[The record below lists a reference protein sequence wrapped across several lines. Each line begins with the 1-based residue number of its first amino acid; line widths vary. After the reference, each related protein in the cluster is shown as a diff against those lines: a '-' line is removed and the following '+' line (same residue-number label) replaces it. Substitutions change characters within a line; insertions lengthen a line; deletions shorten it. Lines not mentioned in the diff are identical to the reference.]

1 MSQERGGAPALP
13 EAAAIG
19 GLRPKRG
26 VLYHVGFFFKRKPLG
41 ASGAVVALFL
51 IIVAIFAPLIANH
64 DPRET
69 DYRDKYAPPSSEM
82 YFGGDELGR
91 DVFSRIVH
99 GSRVS
104 LRVGLISAFVGTTIG
119 LLVGV
124 ASAYYGG
131 MFDLLTQRL
140 VDALMSIP
148 GIIFA
153 ITIMVALGGASVDNV
168 TIALSIAF
176 IPAASRVHR
185 SQALGIKEM
194 DYVLAA
200 RSIGASNTRIILRHM
215 IPNTMAQYIVLV
227 TLNLGAAI
235 IAEASLSFL
244 GIGASIDE
252 ATWGGMLRGATGT
265 YVSLAPW
272 LPFFPGVAII
282 IVVFSW
288 NVLGDSLRDVLDPRL
303 RGAQ

>member
-1 MSQERGGAPALP
+1 M
-13 EAAAIG
+13 
-19 GLRPKRG
+19 
-26 VLYHVGFFFKRKPLG
+26 YHVGFFFKQKPLG
-41 ASGAVVALFL
+41 ASGAVVALLL
-51 IIVAIFAPLIANH
+51 IIVAIFAPLIANN

-69 DYRDKYAPPSSEM
+69 DYRDKYAPPNSEM

-91 DVFSRIVH
+91 DVFSRLVH

-104 LRVGLISAFVGTTIG
+104 LKVGIISAFVGTTIG

-124 ASAYYGG
+124 ASAYFGG

-140 VDALMSIP
+140 LDALMSIP
-148 GIIFA
+148 GIILA

-176 IPAASRVHR
+176 IPVSARVLR

-215 IPNTMAQYIVLV
+215 IPNTMAQYIILV
-227 TLNLGAAI
+227 TLYLGGAI